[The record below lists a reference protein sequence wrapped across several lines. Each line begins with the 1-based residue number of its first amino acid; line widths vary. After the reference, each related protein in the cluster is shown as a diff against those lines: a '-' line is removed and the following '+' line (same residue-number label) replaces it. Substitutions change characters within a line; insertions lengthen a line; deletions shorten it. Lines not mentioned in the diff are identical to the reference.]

1 MLPVTMDMNQN
12 STLAGQVVELSS
24 SSSSSS
30 RDAFTVYCSLF
41 PQDQTIIRIAKTKTK
56 FKRIEKVLYF
66 EHAFI

>member
-12 STLAGQVVELSS
+12 STLAGQVVELS